1 MPSYSFRSFLLASLF
16 FLGFAITLPGQ
27 SPTWPIA
34 GPGFAA
40 SPADIQNAAARIPA
54 EPSMEATVLYE
65 RDTYSFD
72 ASGRLTYRHT
82 MIYRIETKEG
92 VDDWAEIRV
101 RWSPWYQNPPEI
113 RARVIAPDG
122 KVTTLDP
129 KTITDGPAR
138 EGSEDTYSDDR
149 LHKVPLPAISVGAIV
164 EEEAVCSDKQPF
176 FSGGGTYIDSFTRY
190 VPIVRAEVHVDV
202 PASANFRFNL
212 NALPQ
217 AAVKNEVSGDIRH
230 FSVEQGYLPART
242 ESDISLPTHNYTGP
256 FVQFST
262 GDSWATVAAAY
273 SSLAEANIDPAKVK
287 NLLPKPG
294 ANRMETIARI
304 VAELHKDVRYTG
316 IEFGQASLQPAPA
329 AEVLNRHYGDCKDKA
344 ALLVS
349 MLRAAG
355 IDAHMALLDSGP
367 GNDLNP
373 DLPGMNLFDHA
384 IVFVPPAP
392 GADALWIDAT
402 AEYNAVGS
410 LPQMDEGREALII
423 AQGTEGLTLTPTP
436 KPDDDQLTELRDF
449 ALADNGPAKIVETSM
464 TRGDIDASYRSI
476 YGGQMT
482 RETRED
488 LEKYAKSVYLA
499 KALANVTHGDAHN
512 LSQPFALKLEMA
524 DAARGNTVIDNAV
537 VWIPF
542 GSIFARLPGWFRTDP
557 RTEGEKLTP
566 QQEEN
571 RKRAVAARTSEYDL
585 HPFATEW
592 RYTITPPDGFQ
603 VRALPENKTTPMG
616 PAVFT
621 QHYETG
627 PEGQVVATLRFETA
641 KPRYTT
647 DETLA
652 LRDAVLASYKQD
664 ALSIWFDQTG
674 SKLIAAGKMRDAL
687 ATDRSLIAKHPSEG
701 IRHAH
706 LAYAFLKAG
715 LGDRARSEAEEAT
728 RLDPKSSASFNTL
741 GWVCEFN
748 EIGVRFGY
756 GFDWDCAANGYK
768 KALALDPDDPGTAAD
783 LAILEEYDSAGERY
797 TAGAHLD
804 DAIATLRTLKEKDK
818 SAGDRYEDYLLYDFY
833 FSGHYQELLDEL
845 DKVQSS
851 AMRRA
856 LEIAGTVALGG
867 GAKGISAGVERMDR
881 LEGNGEERAAALASA
896 GNLLLQKRLYPEAA
910 GILSAAVESQQDSA
924 GTAQQIALLRNLA
937 PWNGEYLPASDPRS
951 VVQRLILTLCSGVLA
966 ENTETIADEILTHHA
981 FASDDE
987 WRRNQK
993 GFKEERGLGRLNAQ
1007 SYNWTKAVLLDVMA
1021 GNLKLKSEGTDDTGY
1036 RVTAEG
1042 FNWSPTQ
1049 YFVSREEGGYRLV
1062 GNSRQP
1068 SQAGN
1073 YALYLLKNGREKEA
1087 RALLDWIREREHKGG
1102 GDDPLSGPLFPRFWT
1117 VGDAP
1122 DPDAMRWAAASL
1134 AVNTSAIRNLL
1145 PDVRAAWEKAPA
1157 GDTRLNLALLLAYGY
1172 RTAEDGAHLKEV
1184 AAEILKSFP
1193 DSYTAIGLAASADQL
1208 LKDWDDWKQMLESR
1222 LAEHPDDEELL
1233 RMKARCAEARGDWAG
1248 ARATLQM
1255 LFDSGKA
1262 TSADYNMYGWS
1273 ALFDNSVNDDAIKA
1287 SRQSNTLTHNNNF
1300 SEMHTLACLYAAAGK
1315 TSEARDLLLKAM
1327 PLFDL
1332 SLPNSPVWCALGLV
1346 YEQYGVDDAAIAAY
1360 EKVEKPEG
1368 QIDPEDTWLLAQAR
1382 LKALKAKHP

>member
-1 MPSYSFRSFLLASLF
+1 MPSYSFRSFLVASLL
-16 FLGFAITLPGQ
+16 FLGSSRVVTAQ

-40 SPADIQNAAARIPA
+40 SPADIQNAAAKISA
-54 EPSMEATVLYE
+54 EPFMEATVLFE
-65 RDTYSFD
+65 RNAYSFD
-72 ASGRLTYRHT
+72 TSGRLTFRHT

-101 RWSPWYQNPPEI
+101 HWSPWYQNQPEI

-122 KVTTLDP
+122 NVTPLDP
-129 KTITDGPAR
+129 KTITDGPER
-138 EGSEDTYSDDR
+138 EGSEDTYTDDR

-164 EEEAVCSDKQPF
+164 EEEVVCSDKQPF
-176 FSGGGTYIDSFTRY
+176 FSGGGDYIESFTRY
-190 VPIVRAEVHVDV
+190 VPIVRTELLVDL
-202 PASANFRFNL
+202 PAGANFRYNL

-217 AAVKNEVSGDIRH
+217 AAVKNEVAADVRH
-230 FSVEQGYLPART
+230 FSVEQGYLPAHAD
-242 ESDISLPTHNYTGP
+242 SDIDLATHNYMGP

-262 GDSWATVAAAY
+262 GESWATVAAAY
-273 SSLAEANIDPAKVK
+273 SSLAEASIDPAKVK

-329 AEVLNRHYGDCKDKA
+329 EVVLNRHYGDCKDKA

-384 IVFVPPAP
+384 IVYVPPAS
-392 GADALWIDAT
+392 GDNALWIDAT
-402 AEYNAVGS
+402 AEYTAVGS

-423 AQGTEGLTLTPTP
+423 APGTTGLTMTPVP
-436 KPDDDQLTELRDF
+436 KPDDDHLTELRDVL
-449 ALADNGPAKIVETSM
+449 LADNGPAKIVETSM
-464 TRGDIDASYRSI
+464 TRGDIDALYRFT
-476 YGGQMT
+476 YGGQLT
-482 RETRED
+482 RESRED
-488 LEKYAKSVYLA
+488 LENYANSTYLA
-499 KALANVTHGDAHN
+499 KSLLNVTHGDAHN
-512 LSQPFALKLEMA
+512 LSQPFALKLEMT
-524 DAARGNTVIDNAV
+524 DAKRGNTVIDNAV

-542 GSIFARLPGWFRTDP
+542 SGIFTRLPRWFRTDP

-571 RKRAVAARTSEYDL
+571 RERAVAARTSEYDL

-592 RYTITPPDGFQ
+592 RYTITPPDGFE
-603 VRALPENKTTPMG
+603 VRALPENKTIAMG

-621 QHYETG
+621 QHYEIG
-627 PEGQVVATLRFETA
+627 PQGQVLATLRFETA
-641 KPRYTT
+641 KPRYAT
-647 DETLA
+647 DEALA
-652 LRDAVLASYKQD
+652 LRDAVLATYKQE
-664 ALSIWFDQTG
+664 AISIWFDQTG
-674 SKLIAAGKMRDAL
+674 SKLIAAGKIRDAL
-687 ATDRSLIAKHPSEG
+687 SADRDQIAKHPSEG
-701 IRHAH
+701 IRHAQ
-706 LAYAFLKAG
+706 LAYALLKAG

-728 RLDPKSSASFNTL
+728 RLDPKSAVSFNTL

-748 EIGVRFGY
+748 QIGVRFGY

-768 KALALDPDDPGTAAD
+768 KAVALDPDDSGTAAD
-783 LAILEEYDSAGERY
+783 LAILDEYDSAGERY

-804 DAIATLRTLKEKDK
+804 DAIATLRALREKDK
-818 SAGDRYEDYLLYDFY
+818 SAGDQYEDNLLYDLY

-851 AMRRA
+851 AKRRG

-867 GAKGISAGVERMDR
+867 GAKGIAAGVERTDR
-881 LEGNGEERAAALASA
+881 LEGTGEERSEALASA
-896 GNLLLQKRLYPEAA
+896 GNLLLRKRLYPEAA
-910 GILSAAVESQQDSA
+910 GILSAAVEGQQDSA
-924 GTAQQIALLRNLA
+924 GTAQQIALIRNLA
-937 PWNGEYLPASDPRS
+937 PWNGEYLPVTDPRS
-951 VVQRLILTLCSGVLA
+951 AVQRLILTFCSGALA
-966 ENTETIADEILTHHA
+966 ENTETLANQIWTRHD

-987 WRRNQK
+987 WRRYLK
-993 GFKEERGLGRLNAQ
+993 GFEDERGEGHLIAQ
-1007 SYNWTKAVLLDVMA
+1007 SYGWTRAVLLDVMA
-1021 GNLKLKSEGTDDTGY
+1021 GNLKFKSEGADDTGY

-1049 YFVSREEGGYRLV
+1049 YFVTRENGGYRIV
-1062 GNSRQP
+1062 GNIRQFAL
-1068 SQAGN
+1068 AGN
-1073 YALYLLKNGREKEA
+1073 YALFLLQNGREKEA

-1122 DPDAMRWAAASL
+1122 GPDAMRWAAASL
-1134 AVNTSAIRNLL
+1134 AVNTSAIRGLL
-1145 PDVRAAWEKAPA
+1145 PDLRAAWEKAPA
-1157 GDTRLNLALLLAYGY
+1157 GDARLNYALLLANGY
-1172 RTAEDGAHLKEV
+1172 RTAEDGVHLREV

-1208 LKDWDDWKQMLESR
+1208 LKDWDDWKQMLDTR
-1222 LAEHPDDEELL
+1222 LARHPDDEELL
-1233 RMKARCAEARGDWAG
+1233 RMKARYAEARGDFAG

-1332 SLPNSPVWCALGLV
+1332 SLPNSPVWYALGLV

-1360 EKVEKPEG
+1360 EKVEKPKG